1 MLFNELTLRRN
12 DTSLELSNGAKTHMK
27 KTVFFSLTIA
37 LAGLLTSGSVWS
49 HNRYSFGFNL
59 GYYNP
64 GYYGGFGYRNYG
76 YGYPY
81 FYPPL
86 YSYPSYYAPVVVVPS
101 EPPVYIQKET
111 TRPIQ
116 APDYVWYYCRNPE
129 GYYPYVK
136 QCSEG
141 WLQVAPQPATQ

>member
-1 MLFNELTLRRN
+1 MQ
-12 DTSLELSNGAKTHMK
+12 GKMQMK
-27 KTVFFSLTIA
+27 KTVFLY
-37 LAGLLTSGSVWS
+37 LAIVLPGLLASGSVWA

-64 GYYGGFGYRNYG
+64 GYYGSFGYRNYG

-86 YSYPSYYAPVVVVPS
+86 YPYPSYYPPVVVVPS

-111 TRPIQ
+111 IRPAQ
-116 APDYVWYYCRNPE
+116 PSNYYWYYCRNPE

-136 QCSEG
+136 QCPTG
-141 WLQVAPQPATQ
+141 WLKVAPQPPAQ